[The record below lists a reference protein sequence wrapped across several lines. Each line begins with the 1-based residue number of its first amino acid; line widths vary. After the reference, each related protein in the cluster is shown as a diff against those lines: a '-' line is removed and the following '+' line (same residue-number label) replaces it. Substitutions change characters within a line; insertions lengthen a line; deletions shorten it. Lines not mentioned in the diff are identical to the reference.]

1 MKNRFLRFCV
11 MLLMAGCMTSCF
23 ILDAIRGEYFIFR
36 NNTGVH
42 LVLLFDYD
50 TSDGVL
56 TLTEGSYLP
65 IMWNISN
72 NTHIKIG
79 TPYSDSWDKHVK
91 DSLHLYVIRD
101 TISYEYWTS
110 HSVEECLTD
119 DYMEQ
124 NLLARMTLSL
134 EDVYPSTDPPKE
146 IVFPP
151 ENDSYYN
158 TIYYN
163 NYQ

>member
-65 IMWNISN
+65 ITWNISN
-72 NTHIKIG
+72 NPHITIG

-101 TISYEYWTS
+101 TISHEYWTS

-134 EDVYPSTDPPKE
+134 EDVYPSTYPPKE